1 MSNQLKEALLQSGVK
16 GRSGRYKL
24 GSGARPYQ
32 DERFD
37 NSPLRKKS
45 KKGIGGKLKS
55 LISKGS
61 KKAVNEIE
69 EVSKKK
75 LTEVNEREREQRFI
89 DMYKHRDKMSIA
101 AMREQGNRLKA
112 ENDFRDIV
120 YAQQRA
126 REAAAAEAKA
136 AKKAQNQKRL
146 AALAGVV
153 ANVEL
158 EKLIKDPNSS
168 QFFTDK
174 NTATKEQLEAFQN
187 AILGAQ
193 AMRRGVKTARKAA
206 GAYNQFYRQ
215 MNGGNGKKK

>member
-32 DERFD
+32 DDRFN

-136 AKKAQNQKRL
+136 AKKVKNQKRL

-158 EKLIKDPNSS
+158 EKLIKDPSSS
-168 QFFTDK
+168 QFFDNK

-206 GAYNQFYRQ
+206 GAYNQYYRQ
-215 MNGGNGKKK
+215 MNGGK

>member
-126 REAAAAEAKA
+126 REEAAAEAKA
-136 AKKAQNQKRL
+136 AKKAKNQKRL

-168 QFFTDK
+168 QFFDNK

-206 GAYNQFYRQ
+206 GAYNQYYRQ
-215 MNGGNGKKK
+215 MNGGK

>member
-32 DERFD
+32 DDRFD

-89 DMYKHRDKMSIA
+89 DMYKHRDKMSVA

-136 AKKAQNQKRL
+136 AKKAKNQKRL
-146 AALAGVV
+146 AALAGVL

-168 QFFTDK
+168 QFFDNK

-193 AMRRGVKTARKAA
+193 AMRKGVKTARTVA
-206 GAYNQFYRQ
+206 GAYNQYYRQ
-215 MNGGNGKKK
+215 MNGGK

>member
-55 LISKGS
+55 LIGKGS

-126 REAAAAEAKA
+126 REKAAAEAKA
-136 AKKAQNQKRL
+136 AKKAKNQKRL

-168 QFFTDK
+168 QFFDNK

-193 AMRRGVKTARKAA
+193 AMRRGVKTARTVA
-206 GAYNQFYRQ
+206 GAYNQYYRQ
-215 MNGGNGKKK
+215 MNGGK

>member
-1 MSNQLKEALLQSGVK
+1 MSNQLKETLLQAGVK

-32 DERFD
+32 DDRFK
-37 NSPLRKKS
+37 NSPLRKS
-45 KKGIGGKLKS
+45 NGIGSKLKS

-61 KKAVNEIE
+61 KKTVNEVE

-75 LTEVNEREREQRFI
+75 LTEINERKREQRFI
-89 DMYKHRDKMSIA
+89 DMYKHRDKMSTSAI
-101 AMREQGNRLKA
+101 REQIKRIEA

-126 REAAAAEAKA
+126 RERAEAEAVA
-136 AKKAQNQKRL
+136 AKKARNRKRL
-146 AALAGVV
+146 AALAGVA

-174 NTATKEQLEAFQN
+174 NKATKEQLEAFQN
-187 AILGAQ
+187 AVLGAQ
-193 AMRRGVKTARKAA
+193 AMRKSVKTARKVA
-206 GAYNQFYRQ
+206 GAYNQYYKQ
-215 MNGGNGKKK
+215 MNGGK

>member
-1 MSNQLKEALLQSGVK
+1 MSNQLKEMLLQSGVK

-32 DERFD
+32 DDRFK
-37 NSPLRKKS
+37 NSPLRKS
-45 KKGIGGKLKS
+45 NGIGGKLKS

-89 DMYKHRDKMSIA
+89 DMYKHRDKMSVA

-126 REAAAAEAKA
+126 REKAEAEAKA
-136 AKKAQNQKRL
+136 AKKAKNQKRL

-153 ANVEL
+153 ANVDL
-158 EKLIKDPNSS
+158 ENLIKDPNSS

-187 AILGAQ
+187 AVLGAQ
-193 AMRRGVKTARKAA
+193 AMRKGVKTARKVA
-206 GAYNQFYRQ
+206 GAYNQYYRQ
-215 MNGGNGKKK
+215 MNSNGK

>member
-1 MSNQLKEALLQSGVK
+1 MSNQLKEMLLQSGVK

-32 DERFD
+32 DDRFK
-37 NSPLRKKS
+37 NSPLRKS
-45 KKGIGGKLKS
+45 KGIGGKLKS

-69 EVSKKK
+69 EIPKKK
-75 LTEVNEREREQRFI
+75 LTEVNERKREQRYI
-89 DMYKHRDKMSIA
+89 DMYKHRDKMSTSAI
-101 AMREQGNRLKA
+101 REQVNRIRA
-112 ENDFRDIV
+112 ENEFRDIV

-126 REAAAAEAKA
+126 RDKAEAEAKA
-136 AKKAQNQKRL
+136 AKKAKNMKRL
-146 AALAGVV
+146 AALAGVA

-158 EKLIKDPNSS
+158 EKLIKDPKAS

-193 AMRRGVKTARKAA
+193 AMRKGVKTARKAA
-206 GAYNQFYRQ
+206 GAYNQYYRQ
-215 MNGGNGKKK
+215 MNGGK

>member
-1 MSNQLKEALLQSGVK
+1 MSNQLKETLLQAGVK

-32 DERFD
+32 DDRFK
-37 NSPLRKKS
+37 NSPLRKS
-45 KKGIGGKLKS
+45 NGIGSKLKS

-61 KKAVNEIE
+61 KKAVNEVE

-75 LTEVNEREREQRFI
+75 LTEINERKREQRFI
-89 DMYKHRDKMSIA
+89 DMYKHRDKMSTSAI
-101 AMREQGNRLKA
+101 REQIKRIEA
-112 ENDFRDIV
+112 ENDFRDAV

-126 REAAAAEAKA
+126 RDRAEAEAVA
-136 AKKAQNQKRL
+136 AKKARNRKRL
-146 AALAGVV
+146 AALAGVA

-174 NTATKEQLEAFQN
+174 NKATKEQLEAFQN
-187 AILGAQ
+187 AVLGAQ
-193 AMRRGVKTARKAA
+193 AMRKSVKTARKVA
-206 GAYNQFYRQ
+206 GAYNQYYKQ
-215 MNGGNGKKK
+215 MNGGK

>member
-1 MSNQLKEALLQSGVK
+1 MSNQLKETLLQAGVK

-32 DERFD
+32 DDRFK
-37 NSPLRKKS
+37 NSPLRKS
-45 KKGIGGKLKS
+45 NGIGGKLKS

-61 KKAVNEIE
+61 KKAVNEVE

-75 LTEVNEREREQRFI
+75 LTEVSERKREQRFI
-89 DMYKHRDKMSIA
+89 DMYKHRDKMSTSAI
-101 AMREQGNRLKA
+101 REQIKRIEA
-112 ENDFRDIV
+112 ENDFRDAV

-126 REAAAAEAKA
+126 RDRAEAEAKA
-136 AKKAQNQKRL
+136 AKKARNRKRL
-146 AALAGVV
+146 AALAGVA

-174 NTATKEQLEAFQN
+174 NKATKEQLEAFQN
-187 AILGAQ
+187 AVLGAQ
-193 AMRRGVKTARKAA
+193 AMRKSVKTARKVA
-206 GAYNQFYRQ
+206 GAYNQYYKQ
-215 MNGGNGKKK
+215 MNGGK

>member
-89 DMYKHRDKMSIA
+89 DMYKHRDKMSIS

-136 AKKAQNQKRL
+136 AKKAKNQKRL
-146 AALAGVV
+146 AALAGVL

-168 QFFTDK
+168 QFFDNK

-206 GAYNQFYRQ
+206 GAYNQYYRQ
-215 MNGGNGKKK
+215 MNGGK

>member
-32 DERFD
+32 DDRFD

-89 DMYKHRDKMSIA
+89 DMYKHRDKMSIS

-136 AKKAQNQKRL
+136 AKKAKNQKRL
-146 AALAGVV
+146 AALAGVL

-168 QFFTDK
+168 QFFDNK

-206 GAYNQFYRQ
+206 GAYNQYYRQ
-215 MNGGNGKKK
+215 MNGGK

>member
-126 REAAAAEAKA
+126 REKAAAEAKA
-136 AKKAQNQKRL
+136 AKKAKNQKRL

-168 QFFTDK
+168 QFFDNK

-193 AMRRGVKTARKAA
+193 AMRKGVKTARTVA
-206 GAYNQFYRQ
+206 GAYNQYYRQ
-215 MNGGNGKKK
+215 MNGGK

>member
-89 DMYKHRDKMSIA
+89 DMYKHRDKMSVA

-136 AKKAQNQKRL
+136 AKKVKNQKRL
-146 AALAGVV
+146 AALAGVLS
-153 ANVEL
+153 NVEL
-158 EKLIKDPNSS
+158 EKLIKDPNS
-168 QFFTDK
+168 
-174 NTATKEQLEAFQN
+174 
-187 AILGAQ
+187 
-193 AMRRGVKTARKAA
+193 
-206 GAYNQFYRQ
+206 
-215 MNGGNGKKK
+215 

>member
-187 AILGAQ
+187 ALLGAQ

>member
-1 MSNQLKEALLQSGVK
+1 MSNQLKETLLQSGVK

-32 DERFD
+32 DDRFK
-37 NSPLRKKS
+37 NSPLRKS
-45 KKGIGGKLKS
+45 NGIGSKLKS

-61 KKAVNEIE
+61 KKAVNEVE

-75 LTEVNEREREQRFI
+75 LTEISERKREQRFI
-89 DMYKHRDKMSIA
+89 DMYKHRDKMSTSAI
-101 AMREQGNRLKA
+101 REQIKRIEA
-112 ENDFRDIV
+112 ENDFRDAV

-126 REAAAAEAKA
+126 RDKAEAEAKA
-136 AKKAQNQKRL
+136 AKKARNRKRL
-146 AALAGVV
+146 AALAGVA

-158 EKLIKDPNSS
+158 EKLIKDPSSS

-187 AILGAQ
+187 AVLGAQ
-193 AMRRGVKTARKAA
+193 AMRKSVKTARKVA
-206 GAYNQFYRQ
+206 GAYNQYYKQ
-215 MNGGNGKKK
+215 MNGGK

>member
-32 DERFD
+32 DDRFD

-45 KKGIGGKLKS
+45 KKGVGSKLKS

-126 REAAAAEAKA
+126 REAAAAKAKA
-136 AKKAQNQKRL
+136 DKKAKNQKRI
-146 AALAGVV
+146 AALAGVL

-168 QFFTDK
+168 QFFDNK

-206 GAYNQFYRQ
+206 GAYNQYYRQ
-215 MNGGNGKKK
+215 MNGGK

>member
-1 MSNQLKEALLQSGVK
+1 MSNQLKETLLQAGVK

-32 DERFD
+32 DDRFK
-37 NSPLRKKS
+37 NSPLRKS
-45 KKGIGGKLKS
+45 NGIGSKLKS
-55 LISKGS
+55 LIGKGS
-61 KKAVNEIE
+61 KKTVNEVE

-75 LTEVNEREREQRFI
+75 LTEINERKREQRFI
-89 DMYKHRDKMSIA
+89 DMYKHRDKMSTSAI
-101 AMREQGNRLKA
+101 REQIKRIEA

-126 REAAAAEAKA
+126 RERAEAEAVA
-136 AKKAQNQKRL
+136 AKKARNRKRL
-146 AALAGVV
+146 AALAGVA

-174 NTATKEQLEAFQN
+174 NKATKEQLEAFQN
-187 AILGAQ
+187 AVLGAQ
-193 AMRRGVKTARKAA
+193 AMRKSVKTARKVA
-206 GAYNQFYRQ
+206 GAYNQYYKQ
-215 MNGGNGKKK
+215 MNGGK

>member
-1 MSNQLKEALLQSGVK
+1 MSNQLKEMLLQSGVK

-37 NSPLRKKS
+37 NSPLRKS
-45 KKGIGGKLKS
+45 NGVGGKLKS

-61 KKAVNEIE
+61 KKTINDIE
-69 EVSKKK
+69 EIPKKK
-75 LTEVNEREREQRFI
+75 LTEVNEREREQRYI
-89 DMYKHRDKMSIA
+89 DMYKHRDKMSTSAI
-101 AMREQGNRLKA
+101 REQVNRMKA
-112 ENDFRDIV
+112 ENEFRDIV

-126 REAAAAEAKA
+126 RDKAEAEAKA
-136 AKKAQNQKRL
+136 AKKAKNMKRL
-146 AALAGVV
+146 AALAGVA

-158 EKLIKDPNSS
+158 EKLIKDPKAS

-187 AILGAQ
+187 AVLGAQ
-193 AMRRGVKTARKAA
+193 AMRKGVKTARKAA
-206 GAYNQFYRQ
+206 SVYNQYYRQ
-215 MNGGNGKKK
+215 MNSGGK

>member
-1 MSNQLKEALLQSGVK
+1 MSNQLKEMLLQSGVK

-32 DERFD
+32 DERFN
-37 NSPLRKKS
+37 NSSLRKS
-45 KKGIGGKLKS
+45 NGIRGKLKS

-61 KKAVNEIE
+61 KKAVNDIE

-75 LTEVNEREREQRFI
+75 LTEVNERKREQRYI
-89 DMYKHRDKMSIA
+89 DMYKHRDKMSTSAI
-101 AMREQGNRLKA
+101 REQVNRIRA
-112 ENDFRDIV
+112 ENEFKDVV

-126 REAAAAEAKA
+126 REKAEADAKA
-136 AKKAQNQKRL
+136 AKRAKNKKRL
-146 AALAGVV
+146 AALAGVA

-187 AILGAQ
+187 AVLGAQ
-193 AMRRGVKTARKAA
+193 AMRKGVKTARKVA
-206 GAYNQFYRQ
+206 GAYNQYYRQ
-215 MNGGNGKKK
+215 MNSGGK

>member
-1 MSNQLKEALLQSGVK
+1 MSNQLKEMLLQSGVK

-32 DERFD
+32 DDRFK
-37 NSPLRKKS
+37 NSPLRKS
-45 KKGIGGKLKS
+45 NGIGGKLKS

-61 KKAVNEIE
+61 KKAINDIE
-69 EVSKKK
+69 EIPKKK
-75 LTEVNEREREQRFI
+75 LTEVNEREREQRYI
-89 DMYKHRDKMSIA
+89 DMYKHRDKMSTSAI
-101 AMREQGNRLKA
+101 REQVNRMKA

-126 REAAAAEAKA
+126 RAKAEADAKA
-136 AKKAQNQKRL
+136 AKKAKNMKRL
-146 AALAGVV
+146 AALAGVA

-158 EKLIKDPNSS
+158 EKLIKDPKAS

-193 AMRRGVKTARKAA
+193 AMRKGVKTARKAA
-206 GAYNQFYRQ
+206 GAYNQYYRQ
-215 MNGGNGKKK
+215 MNGGK

>member
-1 MSNQLKEALLQSGVK
+1 MSNQLKETLLQAGVK

-32 DERFD
+32 DDRFK
-37 NSPLRKKS
+37 NSPLRKS
-45 KKGIGGKLKS
+45 NGIGGKLKS

-61 KKAVNEIE
+61 KKAVNEVE

-75 LTEVNEREREQRFI
+75 LTEISERKREQRFI
-89 DMYKHRDKMSIA
+89 DMYKHRDKMSTSAI
-101 AMREQGNRLKA
+101 REQIKRIEA
-112 ENDFRDIV
+112 ENDFRDAV

-126 REAAAAEAKA
+126 RDRAEAEAKA
-136 AKKAQNQKRL
+136 AKKARNRKRL
-146 AALAGVV
+146 AALAGVA

-174 NTATKEQLEAFQN
+174 NKATKEQLEAFQN
-187 AILGAQ
+187 AVLGAQ
-193 AMRRGVKTARKAA
+193 AMRKSVKTARKVA
-206 GAYNQFYRQ
+206 GAYNQYYKQ
-215 MNGGNGKKK
+215 MNGGK

>member
-1 MSNQLKEALLQSGVK
+1 MSNQLKEMLLQSGVK

-37 NSPLRKKS
+37 NSPLRKS
-45 KKGIGGKLKS
+45 NGVGGKLKS

-61 KKAVNEIE
+61 KKAVNDIE

-75 LTEVNEREREQRFI
+75 LTEVNEREREQRYI
-89 DMYKHRDKMSIA
+89 DMYKHRDKMSTSAI
-101 AMREQGNRLKA
+101 REQVNRIRA
-112 ENDFRDIV
+112 ENEFKDVV

-126 REAAAAEAKA
+126 RAKAEADAKA
-136 AKKAQNQKRL
+136 AKKAKNKKRL
-146 AALAGVV
+146 AALAGVA

-158 EKLIKDPNSS
+158 EKLIKDPSSS

-174 NTATKEQLEAFQN
+174 NSATKEQLEAFQN
-187 AILGAQ
+187 AVLGAQ
-193 AMRRGVKTARKAA
+193 AMRKGVKTARKVA
-206 GAYNQFYRQ
+206 GAYNQYYRQ
-215 MNGGNGKKK
+215 MNSGGK

>member
-126 REAAAAEAKA
+126 REKAAAEAKA
-136 AKKAQNQKRL
+136 AKKAKNQKRL

-168 QFFTDK
+168 QFFDNK

-193 AMRRGVKTARKAA
+193 AMRRGVKTARTVA
-206 GAYNQFYRQ
+206 GAYNQYYRQ
-215 MNGGNGKKK
+215 MNGGK

>member
-55 LISKGS
+55 LIGKGS

-126 REAAAAEAKA
+126 REKAAAEEKA
-136 AKKAQNQKRL
+136 AKKARNQKRL

-158 EKLIKDPNSS
+158 EKLIKDPSSS
-168 QFFTDK
+168 QFFDNK

-193 AMRRGVKTARKAA
+193 AMRRGVKTARTAA
-206 GAYNQFYRQ
+206 GAYNQYYRQ
-215 MNGGNGKKK
+215 MNGGK